1 MEEEELSKKNNYE
14 IGNNLDNFSI
24 EELDQYLLVLD
35 QEIVRVKDIK
45 KDKINALNKAQ
56 DFFKG

>member
-1 MEEEELSKKNNYE
+1 MEEEDLNKKKSYE

-24 EELDQYLLVLD
+24 EELDHYLLLLNE
-35 QEIVRVKDIK
+35 EILRVNELK
-45 KDKINALNKAQ
+45 KNKINALNKAQ

>member
-1 MEEEELSKKNNYE
+1 MEEEDLNKKTSYE

-24 EELDQYLLVLD
+24 EELDHYLLSLNE
-35 QEIVRVKDIK
+35 EILRVNELK
-45 KDKINALNKAQ
+45 KNKINALNKAQ

>member
-1 MEEEELSKKNNYE
+1 MEEEDLNKKKSYE

-24 EELDQYLLVLD
+24 EELDHYLLLLNK
-35 QEIVRVKDIK
+35 EILRVNELK
-45 KDKINALNKAQ
+45 KNKINALNKAQ